1 MKMLTAPLLLAAATL
16 ATAPV
21 YAASD
26 YARTKYPIVLSHGL
40 FGFGEIG
47 PVNYWHGI
55 PADLQANGARVFVT
69 AQTTAGSSELR
80 GEQLL
85 AQIKEI
91 QAITGASKVNL
102 IGHSHGGQSVRYV
115 AGVAPERVA
124 SVTAVSTA
132 NKGSPVADVVEGI
145 AEFVGPG
152 GASVI
157 AGAVN
162 AIAWLIDMGDGSAGP
177 QDSLAAMNS
186 LTTTGAAAFNR
197 TFPAGVP
204 TTACGSGDAVANGVR
219 YYSWSGTS
227 HLTSVVDPSDWS
239 MALLGVLIPGPND
252 GLVPQCSS
260 HLGTVIRDNYKMN
273 HLDAVNQVLGLV
285 SIFETNP
292 KTTFRQHANRLKLAG
307 L

>member
-1 MKMLTAPLLLAAATL
+1 MKMLTAPLLLAAAAL
-16 ATAPV
+16 AAAPV

-26 YARTKYPIVLSHGL
+26 YAKTKYPIVFSHGL

-55 PADLQANGARVFVT
+55 PSDLQANGARVFVT

-162 AIAWLIDMGDGSAGP
+162 AIAWLIDMGDGTAGP

-204 TTACGSGDAVANGVR
+204 TTACGSGDAVSNGVR

-239 MALLGVLIPGPND
+239 MVLLGVLVPGPND

-292 KTTFRQHANRLKLAG
+292 KTTYRQHANRLKLAG

>member
-16 ATAPV
+16 AATPV

-239 MALLGVLIPGPND
+239 MALLGVLVPGPND

-260 HLGTVIRDNYKMN
+260 HLGTVVRDNYKMN

-292 KTTFRQHANRLKLAG
+292 KTIFRQHANRLKLAG